1 VNAMI
6 QLVEPYDSGSL
17 GEINLPET
25 MNYFK
30 QLVIKGN
37 LNASEVL
44 SDLSN

>member
-1 VNAMI
+1 
-6 QLVEPYDSGSL
+6 
-17 GEINLPET
+17 

-44 SDLSN
+44 SDLSNWDAVEKENSNKKEQLKTNC